1 MVLDLEVSV
10 LYITTITKV
19 EIRHDTTRYFDT

>member
-10 LYITTITKV
+10 YITTKTKA